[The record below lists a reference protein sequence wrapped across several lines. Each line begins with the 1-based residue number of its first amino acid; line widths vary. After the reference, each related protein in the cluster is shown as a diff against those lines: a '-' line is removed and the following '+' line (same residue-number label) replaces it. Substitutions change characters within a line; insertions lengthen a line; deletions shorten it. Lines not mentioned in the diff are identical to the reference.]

1 MQLPLKAS
9 WPLQKVVPFWGP
21 PKTCRFQLT
30 PRGRCSFACPSWCR
44 RIPYSRCGAGATCW
58 RWHRLSSKMGLSFF
72 GPIFAPENR
81 RLFCPQFPHFSAFFS
96 FNATKTTKR
105 PSLVDSGPG
114 LPAPWQISLNLTRS
128 TWIRNPQ
135 LASHLSWHSG
145 PPSPGPRVVS
155 EV

>member
-1 MQLPLKAS
+1 MQLPLKVS

-21 PKTCRFQLT
+21 PKTCRFQLA
-30 PRGRCSFACPSWCR
+30 PE
-44 RIPYSRCGAGATCW
+44 AGAASLVPAGAVGYRTLVAVQAQRVEDDTVFLP
-58 RWHRLSSKMGLSFF
+58 RWVWSFLARF
-72 GPIFAPENR
+72 LPLKIDDFFAPS
-81 RLFCPQFPHFSAFFS
+81 FHSFSIFQFY
-96 FNATKTTKR
+96 ATKTTKR